1 MNDTKTKD
9 DGSGTRTQWMR
20 LAEEAIRD
28 AAEWKARHKDLLQR
42 VRILE
47 FHMGSLLKNLEE

>member
-1 MNDTKTKD
+1 VNEPKSKD

-28 AAEWKARHKDLLQR
+28 AAEWKERHNDLLTR
-42 VRILE
+42 VRTLE
-47 FHMGSLLKNLEE
+47 FQVASLLKNLEE